1 MSMNAALTSL
11 YILTAPDMPKQLY
24 LEEGIEA
31 ILECLRFNLMSNIL
45 AFSDIRI
52 LQASRPD
59 LLLGEGAVKLP
70 FKISRLEQPC
80 NCCVVVVFI
89 HIRPLS
95 CRAGGLTPK
104 LQRGKALHSLPDW

>member
-59 LLLGEGAVKLP
+59 LLQGEGGVKLP
-70 FKISRLEQPC
+70 FKISQPAATMQLLR
-80 NCCVVVVFI
+80 CCCF
-89 HIRPLS
+89 H
-95 CRAGGLTPK
+95 TH
-104 LQRGKALHSLPDW
+104 KALILPRRRTDSQAAEREGSPLPT